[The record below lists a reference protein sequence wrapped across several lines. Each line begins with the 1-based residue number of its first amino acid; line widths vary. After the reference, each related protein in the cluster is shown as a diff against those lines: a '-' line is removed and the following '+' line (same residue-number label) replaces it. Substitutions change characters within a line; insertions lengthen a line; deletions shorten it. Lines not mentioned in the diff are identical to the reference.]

1 MLVGLFVARVARDS
15 VIQLEARVADVDDDD
30 VGAHADAHVVQHL
43 QY

>member
-30 VGAHADAHVVQHL
+30 VGAHVVQHL